1 MNLLP
6 LTIAEAAPSCPAPA
20 ASGGGSPFQMIGM
33 MALLFG
39 IMYFMM
45 IRPQKRREKERKEMI
60 ASVKTGSRV
69 LLTSGIMGQI
79 TNVKETTL
87 VVRIAENTKVEV
99 VRAAISQVL
108 EKGETPDDIE
118 PSK

>member
-6 LTIAEAAPSCPAPA
+6 LTIAEAAPAAAPT
-20 ASGGGSPFQMIGM
+20 GSPLQFPIM
-33 MALLFG
+33 MVILFA

-60 ASVKTGSRV
+60 ASVKTGCRV
-69 LLTSGIMGQI
+69 LLTSGIMGEI
-79 TNVKETTL
+79 INVKESTL
-87 VVRIAENTKVEV
+87 IVRIAENTKVEI

-108 EKGETPDDIE
+108 EKGETPTEIE
-118 PSK
+118 PAK

>member
-6 LTIAEAAPSCPAPA
+6 LTIAQAAPA
-20 ASGGGSPFQMIGM
+20 AAPAGSPFQFPIM
-33 MALLFG
+33 MVILFA

-45 IRPQKRREKERKEMI
+45 IRPQRRREKERKEMI

-69 LLTSGIMGQI
+69 LLTSGIIGEI
-79 TNVKETTL
+79 TNVKESTL

-99 VRAAISQVL
+99 VRGAVSQVL
-108 EKGETPDDIE
+108 EKDETPTDIE
-118 PSK
+118 PAK